1 MKFGLTLLVLF
12 LAACGSPNAPLS
24 SSSKASAITLL
35 VDDQA
40 VPEGAVGDARQ
51 LVFQLRLSAAS
62 TQMVSVTWATQ
73 DDTAVAGEDYQAA
86 NGVLNIAAGD
96 TVATV
101 VIDVIGDAD
110 EEAAETLQLQLSNV
124 EGAGLAVPSATGTI
138 ANDDSPCNA
147 PLPTDPNPWMQP
159 ERLLLNY
166 SHRGGALEYPENTLY
181 SYKRSLEIG
190 ADVLEMDVYETADGE
205 LVVIHDATVDR
216 TTESGGNVNSYT
228 VAELKAMDAAYW
240 FAPERGA
247 VNDAAESDYVFRGV
261 ATGAVAPPE
270 GFSANDFTVPTL
282 EEILQAF
289 PNALINIEL
298 KPDTENQGSYE
309 TKLADLLKAYGR
321 NDDVIVASFLDPPA
335 TLFKAQAPCVSTSY
349 PTAQA
354 AANVAS
360 SQGPSMMAD
369 VGLHDAFQV
378 PPSLG
383 VEVVTQDFVDDAHSA
398 NLAVH
403 VWTINSCEEMVRLLN
418 LGVDAIMTDRPGLL
432 ERVLAQTPG
441 QWSCAGL

>member
-1 MKFGLTLLVLF
+1 M
-12 LAACGSPNAPLS
+12 
-24 SSSKASAITLL
+24 
-35 VDDQA
+35 
-40 VPEGAVGDARQ
+40 
-51 LVFQLRLSAAS
+51 
-62 TQMVSVTWATQ
+62 
-73 DDTAVAGEDYQAA
+73 
-86 NGVLNIAAGD
+86 
-96 TVATV
+96 
-101 VIDVIGDAD
+101 
-110 EEAAETLQLQLSNV
+110 
-124 EGAGLAVPSATGTI
+124 
-138 ANDDSPCNA
+138 
-147 PLPTDPNPWMQP
+147 
-159 ERLLLNY
+159 
-166 SHRGGALEYPENTLY
+166 
-181 SYKRSLEIG
+181 
-190 ADVLEMDVYETADGE
+190 
-205 LVVIHDATVDR
+205 
-216 TTESGGNVNSYT
+216 
-228 VAELKAMDAAYW
+228 
-240 FAPERGA
+240 
-247 VNDAAESDYVFRGV
+247 
-261 ATGAVAPPE
+261 
-270 GFSANDFTVPTL
+270 PTL